1 MKAPKTVSAVP
12 NIPLLWRLRLI
23 LHGVR
28 VSPYTHDDL
37 TTVQGARHVAYR
49 AALVAGTLVGAE
61 AAPIDARVNIRAA
74 SFVLRAFGMQVAE
87 LRADA
92 SGALLAIE
100 PHHAGV
106 EAKAKAKTRAAGR
119 SPSRSAGTGSERVVA

>member
-1 MKAPKTVSAVP
+1 MKAAKMVSAVP

-28 VSPYTHDDL
+28 VSAFTHDDL

-49 AALVAGTLVGAE
+49 VALVGGSLVGAE
-61 AAPIDARVNIRAA
+61 TAPLDARVNIRAA
-74 SFVLRAFGMQVAE
+74 TFVLRAFGLQVAE

-92 SGALLAIE
+92 TGAVLAVD
-100 PHHAGV
+100 PDRAGLDV
-106 EAKAKAKTRAAGR
+106 RPKAKAAGR
-119 SPSRSAGTGSERVVA
+119 SAGRSAAGADDGQRVVA